1 VEAGRSES
9 DVAAKTV
16 WELARVEKLAAFAPL
31 PVSTVASNPLG
42 SKFLRFWSNWWS
54 IKQLF
59 SFLDMNSRL
68 DLGCTAEVSLM
79 GCRLRY

>member
-16 WELARVEKLAAFAPL
+16 WELESAEKLAAFAPL
-31 PVSTVASNPLG
+31 LVSTVASNPLG
-42 SKFLRFWSNWWS
+42 SKFLRCWSNWCS

-68 DLGCTAEVSLM
+68 DLGCAAEVSIM
-79 GCRLRY
+79 DCRLRY